1 MPAPTDYRFS
11 QSLSDAIDAINQQT
25 LTQAQVCALLNI
37 SLPTLYRRMK
47 NGSIPTVRIG
57 KSLVRIPRVAVEEL
71 LAAGGVA

>member
-47 NGSIPTVRIG
+47 DGSIPTVRIG